1 MSVSVLPCHYH
12 STSAPG
18 STYSLFYSYQKDRRA
33 DSSNVKKKDPRS
45 EGNLFFVVRGLLILR
60 NLFLQSQLTKY
71 TWTRNG
77 KNENFHLMHICS
89 VILGD
94 NKSTCGTDPVYNK
107 NIHTENSWMWYCDV
121 LDFHLQKFVLRHLSL
136 SFHAGL
142 CYSSSIS
149 FWRRVINWRLSFVT
163 PGDDVMCGLMTASLT
178 LWGQSV
184 IT

>member
-1 MSVSVLPCHYH
+1 MLFRKETCFSSLKGYWNKRKLH
-12 STSAPG
+12 TSP
-18 STYSLFYSYQKDRRA
+18 QC
-33 DSSNVKKKDPRS
+33 NVIAI
-45 EGNLFFVVRGLLILR
+45 LL
-60 NLFLQSQLTKY
+60 NLFLQSQLTNY
-71 TWTRNG
+71 TWTCNG
-77 KNENFHLMHICS
+77 EKNENFHLMHICF

-94 NKSTCGTDPVYNK
+94 NKSTCGTDPFYK
-107 NIHTENSWMWYCDV
+107 KKTIHIENSWMWYCDV

-142 CYSSSIS
+142 FCYSSSIS

-163 PGDDVMCGLMTASLT
+163 PGDDVMCGLMTGSLT